1 MTDIKLEFTEEMLR
15 RIYQGKKI
23 CTTRESIHGSRG
35 DTFEDPRGNKYRI
48 LEIIP
53 TKLKKAIETYYSLEG
68 FSDPQE
74 FFDYWLKFKEIDT
87 SKQYKFTKEYS
98 QKPAYIHFFQL
109 IVE

>member
-1 MTDIKLEFTEEMLR
+1 MTEITLTFTEEMWK

-23 CTTRESIHGSRG
+23 CTCRESAHGTRG

-48 LEIIP
+48 LEVIP

-68 FSDPQE
+68 FGSPQE
-74 FFDYWLKFKEIDT
+74 FFDYWTKIKEIDAT
-87 SKQYKFTKEYS
+87 RQYAFTKEYS